1 MIQRTQTP
9 IDHGPIMPARN
20 QRIKRQVARNR
31 ITDPHLGVVLTQTP
45 MVIHQRRRI
54 HQHRRIH
61 RHRVIKD
68 HQIANE
74 GHARKVDIMD
84 HVLRVAL
91 VRVGQVHALRG
102 ALTPGALAHALRGAL
117 TPGAPVHALTG
128 ALTPGAPV
136 HVLREALT
144 PGAPAHVLREA
155 LTPGAPAH
163 ALREALTP
171 GALAHVLRE
180 ALTPGA
186 LAHVRRGVLPTAIPD
201 HGIPMD
207 HSVAAIWVVAPIA
220 ALVVTDLAL
229 AAPLEQV
236 QVPHP
241 LAPVGQAQ
249 SSIAAT
255 TARIVEIIAMSVANA
270 QSGVQYAMEA
280 SHSAIATNHN
290 NVQEAIVLP
299 AIALAKTIIHVRK
312 SAVRHR

>member
-1 MIQRTQTP
+1 M
-9 IDHGPIMPARN
+9 
-20 QRIKRQVARNR
+20 
-31 ITDPHLGVVLTQTP
+31 
-45 MVIHQRRRI
+45 

-84 HVLRVAL
+84 HALRVAL
-91 VRVGQVHALRG
+91 VRVGQVHALREVLTPGALAHVLKEALTPGAPAHVLRGVLTPGAPVHVLKG

-117 TPGAPVHALTG
+117 TPGAP
-128 ALTPGAPV
+128 
-136 HVLREALT
+136 
-144 PGAPAHVLREA
+144 AHVLK
-155 LTPGAPAH
+155 
-163 ALREALTP
+163 
-171 GALAHVLRE
+171 E

-186 LAHVRRGVLPTAIPD
+186 LAHVRRGVLPTEMPD
-201 HGIPMD
+201 HEILMD

-255 TARIVEIIAMSVANA
+255 TARIVEIIAMSVANVVNA
-270 QSGVQYAMEA
+270 QSGVQYAMVA

-312 SAVRHR
+312 SAARHR